1 MLGFASLWILGL
13 AVILS
18 TLGFANYHASR
29 GRKRLREVLGE
40 PGYRAAVNAGLTL
53 FCLGLL
59 GSSLSWWET
68 VLWGLLAA
76 AFVSYTIAAFISRG
90 RDSK

>member
-18 TLGFANYHASR
+18 TLGFADYQANR
-29 GRKRLREVLGE
+29 GSKRRREVLRE

-59 GSSLSWWET
+59 GSSRTMWET

-76 AFVSYTIAAFISRG
+76 AFLSYTIAALISRG
-90 RDSK
+90 RDGE

>member
-18 TLGFANYHASR
+18 ALGFADYHASR
-29 GRKRLREVLGE
+29 GSKRLREVLDE
-40 PGYRAAVNAGLTL
+40 PAYRAAVNAGLTL

-59 GSSLSWWET
+59 GSAHTWWET
-68 VLWGLLAA
+68 LLWGLLAA
-76 AFVSYTIAAFISRG
+76 AFLGYTLLVFRSRG
-90 RDSK
+90 KTDV

>member
-18 TLGFANYHASR
+18 ALGFADYHAKQGS
-29 GRKRLREVLGE
+29 KRLRQVLGE

-53 FCLGLL
+53 FCLGML
-59 GSSLSWWET
+59 GSSRAWWET
-68 VLWGLLAA
+68 ALWGLLAA
-76 AFVSYTIAAFISRG
+76 AFLVYTILAFISRG
-90 RDSK
+90 KADA